1 MPSPLIRL
9 AAFERLVAL
18 APGESRTVSLT
29 ISPDSHAVVYP
40 NADSVYVEQ
49 TAVESGAL
57 EVYVGGAQ
65 PDEEDGA
72 EDGVLSATV
81 TISETSMLMNC

>member
-1 MPSPLIRL
+1 M
-9 AAFERLVAL
+9 
-18 APGESRTVSLT
+18 
-29 ISPDSHAVVYP
+29 VYP

-65 PDEEDGA
+65 PDDDGTN
-72 EDGVLSATV
+72 GVLSASV
-81 TISETSMLMNC
+81 SISDTTMLKAC